1 MTNTG
6 DRAGDEICQ
15 IYLGKAPVPVY
26 MQIAEKQL
34 VGYIRLKN
42 IAPGETRQASVVIDP
57 RMLCS
62 WDPAK
67 TLTLRSDGTK
77 DKWVRVTGERKLLVG
92 AASDDIRLEGTVR
105 V

>member
-34 VGYIRLKN
+34 IGYTRLKN
-42 IAPGETRQASVVIDP
+42 IQPGETREASITIDP
-57 RMLCS
+57 RMFCS
-62 WDPAK
+62 WDPAQ
-67 TLTLRSDGTK
+67 TLISRSDGTK
-77 DKWVRVTGERKLLVG
+77 DKWIRVKGDRKLYVA
-92 AASDDIRLEGTVR
+92 AASDDIRLEGTVL